1 MCTKS
6 KKLADKNFIT
16 ALAMHNN
23 FKSKKKDKKQYV
35 SWVTDIAYII

>member
-16 ALAMHNN
+16 ALAMNNN
-23 FKSKKKDKKQYV
+23 FKAKKKIKNN
-35 SWVTDIAYII
+35 TPHG